1 MNVSYKF
8 AKRKMTSLFVIWLTD
23 FALLLIFF
31 GSARMVTLY
40 ALVAN
45 QEFMIGALLVGMSSA
60 ILDVWHWRRWLHL

>member
-1 MNVSYKF
+1 
-8 AKRKMTSLFVIWLTD
+8 MTSLFVIWLTD

-45 QEFMIGALLVGMSSA
+45 QEFMTGALLVGTSLA
-60 ILDVWHWRRWLHL
+60 ILDV